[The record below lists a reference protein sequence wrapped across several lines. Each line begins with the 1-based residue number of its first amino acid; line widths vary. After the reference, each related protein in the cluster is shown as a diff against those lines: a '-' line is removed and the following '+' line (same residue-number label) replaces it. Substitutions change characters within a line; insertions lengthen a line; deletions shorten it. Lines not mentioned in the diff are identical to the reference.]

1 MLRSGVPLLTK
12 HVSRLCSVL
21 VTIVSVAVAIVVVV
35 GVAIA
40 IFLSCVLVVG
50 RGYLGLG
57 ARAGSLIQ

>member
-21 VTIVSVAVAIVVVV
+21 VTIVSVAVAVAIVVVV

-40 IFLSCVLVVG
+40 IFLGCVLVVG
-50 RGYLGLG
+50 
-57 ARAGSLIQ
+57 